1 MKRFALILLFA
12 SLVYAAGAVGTA
24 SAVPTFSSIGVYWSG
39 SGGSASTVCTI
50 QYRPAGSSEGY
61 KFGMPLVFD
70 SRAVGG
76 RPSNEYRG
84 SLVNLTPGTSY
95 EILLTAGSATATIT
109 TSTWSE
115 NFPVSSTTTLSSST
129 NITTSGTSSGYRVYT
144 GSING
149 GSNNLYIDAAY
160 IIIRNMTLTAA
171 GEDAIVLGPNAH
183 DVVVEGCD
191 ISGWGYVGMGSNNQ
205 AAVRTKGFSYNA
217 LNITRIVIQR
227 NKIHDSRDNSNSWD
241 AGGHPLGPNG
251 INFEHAGGNHVIRY
265 NEIYTTVAGKKFM
278 DGIGGADNF
287 TFDGFPNANSDI
299 YGNSVKNV
307 YDDAIESEG
316 ANCNVRIWGN
326 YTEDTFTGIA
336 CAANSVGPLYIFR
349 NITGL
354 SVRSPYGSSAGTID
368 AEDRGPFNKCG
379 SQDATYR
386 GGTTFLFHN
395 TILQPVQ
402 SGYAYPRG
410 MGGGPVDNGGGV
422 TKVYSRNNIWQTYK
436 ADHPCIGEWQTPSGN
451 GNSYDYDLYNNSL
464 QLVSASEAGS
474 HMINGTPTYAATVP
488 LTGPAAAG
496 YFLASGSKGIDAG
509 QVLANFNDGYSGT
522 APDIGAYETGSA
534 VMQYG
539 VNAYTTPVTPVN
551 QAPAVNAGPD
561 VSITLPTSSVDL
573 TGSATDPDGSI
584 AGSNWSQVSG
594 PNQATILSTGTS
606 ANVSGLVAGSYVF
619 MLSAIDDKGAT
630 GSDMVTVTVANQPP
644 PPNILPVAN
653 AGVDRSIYL
662 PNNSVTMAG
671 SGTDS
676 DGSIQS
682 YAWTRV
688 TGPTTYSIA
697 NAGDP
702 ATTISSLV
710 AGSYIFRLT
719 VTDNAGGQATDDV
732 LVTVLDTS
740 TGGGTTPPP
749 PPSVLAMKSTTAKSA
764 KGAQTFTINVA
775 TGDLIIISTTC
786 ETNVRNAS
794 ISNSRGMVFTKRADA
809 SAYNSGD
816 AEIYTAVAGFTGS
829 VSITVNWGSF
839 WQGSVVYVIAGQEAN
854 LAGARIIKTNQSSSS
869 ASLASTKAGSLLI
882 GVISDWRSNDGAGRQ
897 YRDAV
902 NESAYQFL
910 DLKTGTFYHFTAGAA
925 SVKTYTEGLKT
936 PTSTSGFST
945 IIYEIRPK

>member
-24 SAVPTFSSIGVYWSG
+24 SAVSTFSSIGVYWSG

-50 QYRPAGSSEGY
+50 QYRPAGSSEAY
-61 KFGMPLVFD
+61 KFGFPLVFD

-84 SLVNLTPGTSY
+84 SLVNLAPGTSY
-95 EILLTAGSATATIT
+95 EILLTAASATATIT

-115 NFPVSSTTTLSSST
+115 NFPVASTTTLSSST
-129 NITTSGTSSGYRVYT
+129 TISTSGTPTGYRLYT
-144 GSING
+144 GSISG
-149 GSNNLYIDAAY
+149 GQNNLYINATY
-160 IIIRNMTLTAA
+160 IIIRGMTLTAA
-171 GEDAIVLGPNAH
+171 AEDAIVLGPNAH
-183 DVVVEGCD
+183 DVLIENND

-205 AAVRTKGFSYNA
+205 AAVRTRGFSYNA
-217 LNITRIVIQR
+217 LNITKIIVQR

-241 AGGHPLGPNG
+241 DGGHPLGPNG
-251 INFEHAGGNHVIRY
+251 INFEHAGGNHVFRY

-287 TFDGFPNANSDI
+287 TYDGFPNSNTDI
-299 YGNSVKNV
+299 YANLIKNV
-307 YDDAIESEG
+307 YDDAVEAEG
-316 ANCNVRIWGN
+316 GNCNVRIWGN
-326 YTEDTFTGIA
+326 FSDDTFTGIA
-336 CAANSVGPLYIFR
+336 TAATSVGPIYIFR
-349 NITGL
+349 NISNV
-354 SVRSPYGSSAGTID
+354 SVRSPYGASASAID
-368 AEDRGPFNKCG
+368 NEDRGPFNKCG
-379 SQDATYR
+379 SQDAAYR

-422 TKVYSRNNIWQTYK
+422 TKIYSRNNIWQTYRTN
-436 ADHPCIGEWQTPSGN
+436 HPCIGEWQTPSGN

-474 HMINGTPTYAATVP
+474 HMINGSPTYAATVP
-488 LTGPAAAG
+488 LTGPSAAG
-496 YFLASGSKGIDAG
+496 YFLASGSKGVDAG
-509 QVLANFNDGYSGT
+509 QVLANFNDGYTGS
-522 APDIGAYETGSA
+522 APDIGAYESGQA
-534 VMQYG
+534 VNQYG
-539 VNAYTTPVTPVN
+539 VNAYTTPTVPVN
-551 QAPAVNAGPD
+551 QAPAVNAGTD
-561 VSITLPTSSVDL
+561 VAITLPASSVDL
-573 TGSATDPDGSI
+573 SGSASDPDGII
-584 AGSNWSQVSG
+584 AGVNWTQVSG
-594 PNQATILSTGTS
+594 PNQATILITGTN

-644 PPNILPVAN
+644 PPNVLPVAN

-702 ATTISSLV
+702 VTTISSLV
-710 AGSYIFRLT
+710 KGSYIFRLT
-719 VTDNAGGQATDDV
+719 VTDNTGGTATDDV
-732 LVTVLDTS
+732 LITVLDTT

-749 PPSVLAMKSTTAKSA
+749 TPSILAVKSVTAKSA
-764 KGAQTFTINVA
+764 KGSSTFNLSVA
-775 TGDLIIISTTC
+775 SGDLIVISTAA
-786 ETNVRNAS
+786 ETNVRNAI
-794 ISNSRGMVFTKRADA
+794 ISNTRGMVFTKRADA

-816 AEIYTAVAGFTGS
+816 AEIYTAVAGFNGN
-829 VSITVNWGSF
+829 VSITVNWGSW
-839 WQGSVVYVIAGQEAN
+839 WQGSAVYVIAGQEAN

-869 ASLASTKAGSLLI
+869 VSLASTKAGSLLI

-925 SVKTYTEGLKT
+925 SIKTYTEGLKT

-945 IIYEIRPK
+945 IVYEIRPK